1 MSMNNNPIKPRV
13 RFAPSP
19 TGYLHVGSLRTAL
32 YNYLFA
38 KRHGGEYLLRIEDTD
53 QSRLVEDALERLVH
67 SLAHM
72 GVNADEGVV
81 LENGQV
87 VEKGDKGPYQQSKRL
102 PIYREYVEKL
112 VTGGHA
118 YYCFCTA
125 ERLDLVRK
133 EMMANKLAPKYD
145 KHCTHLNQEE
155 VQTLIDAGTP
165 HVIRLNVTPGEDVVF
180 TDIVRG
186 EVKINTRDVD
196 DQVLLKSDGFPT
208 YHLAVVVDDHLMGV
222 THILRSEE
230 WLPSTPKHILL
241 YKAFGWEVPA
251 IGHVS
256 VILGPDGKKK
266 LSKRDGGASVDEFLE
281 KGYLEEALINF
292 LVLLGWNPGGGST
305 QEIFSLTELENTFDL
320 GGLHKAGAV
329 FDHKKLDWMNSEYI
343 KKLSLDELYNKIK
356 AGGWLDKELIK
367 NAPEAM
373 QSEDYLKKVL
383 MVEQERLSRLEM
395 VGDENPFFFTETL
408 SYDKALLAWKGN
420 DETQTQEALSK
431 ALGILQGFDDAQWAD
446 KAYIETTLFA
456 AAGEK
461 RGDFLW
467 PLRVA
472 LTGAQK
478 SPSPFEVL
486 FVLGKEISLQRINQA
501 LSLL

>member
-1 MSMNNNPIKPRV
+1 MSDIKPRV

-38 KRHGGEYLLRIEDTD
+38 HRHGGTYVLRIEDTD
-53 QSRLVEDALERLVH
+53 QSRLVEDAMERLVQ

-81 LENGQV
+81 WDNGV
-87 VEKGDKGPYQQSKRL
+87 TEKGDKGPYQQSKRL
-102 PIYREYVEKL
+102 NIYRQYVDELIEK
-112 VTGGHA
+112 GSA
-118 YYCFCTA
+118 YPCFCTV
-125 ERLDLVRK
+125 ERLQ
-133 EMMANKLAPKYD
+133 EMRATQTANKQAPKYD
-145 KHCTHLNQEE
+145 KHCANLSKED
-155 VQTLIDAGTP
+155 VKTLLDADAP
-165 HVIRLNVTPGEDVVF
+165 HVVRFNVTPDEDIVF
-180 TDIVRG
+180 ADLVRG
-186 EVKINTRDVD
+186 EITINTRDID
-196 DQVLLKSDGFPT
+196 DQVILKTDGFPT
-208 YHLAVVVDDHLMGV
+208 YHLAVVVDDHLMGI

-241 YKAFGWEVPA
+241 FRAFGWDVPA

-256 VILGPDGKKK
+256 FILGPDGKKK

-305 QEIFSLTELENTFDL
+305 QEIFSLKELEESFDL
-320 GGLHKAGAV
+320 KGLHKAGAV
-329 FDHKKLDWMNSEYI
+329 FDYKKLDWMNGEYI
-343 KKLSLDELYNKIK
+343 KAMPLAELYARIEK
-356 AGGWLDKELIK
+356 GGWFAKDLIK
-367 NAPEAM
+367 HAPEAM
-373 QSEDYLKKVL
+373 QTPEYLQKVL
-383 MVEQERLSRLEM
+383 AIEQERLSRLDMFGE
-395 VGDENPFFFTETL
+395 ENPFFFVE
-408 SYDKALLAWKGN
+408 SIAYDKSLLAWKAN
-420 DETQTQEALSK
+420 TDDMTQEALTK
-431 ALGILQGFDDAQWAD
+431 AKTILETFSDEQWED
-446 KAYIETTLFA
+446 KAYIETTLLE

-486 FVLGKEISLQRINQA
+486 FVLGKEETLKRLQGA
-501 LSLL
+501 LGLF